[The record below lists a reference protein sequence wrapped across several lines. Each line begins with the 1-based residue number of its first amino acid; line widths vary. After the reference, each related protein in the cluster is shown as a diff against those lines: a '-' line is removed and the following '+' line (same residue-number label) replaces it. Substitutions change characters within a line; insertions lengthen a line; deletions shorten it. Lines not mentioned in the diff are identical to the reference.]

1 MNDETQPT
9 DSPQAGSDQAHL
21 GAEAVDRARAT
32 LDHARDDARAL
43 VDRARE
49 TALSALERQKAEA
62 ANQIDGIAKALKAA
76 ADALQEQ
83 EVGPAAV
90 YAGRAAES
98 LSSMAEALNHQD
110 LQSLLQ
116 RTRDMARR
124 QPALFVGGAVALGFG
139 LARFLKT
146 SAEEDTSDETAGP
159 QKSANPGGARTAR
172 RRPSSSTKSGAK
184 QREQSDNRWEGPQFG
199 EMVGSSAAQG
209 AEQGE
214 R

>member
-1 MNDETQPT
+1 M
-9 DSPQAGSDQAHL
+9 DSPQTGPDQTQL

-32 LDHARDDARAL
+32 LDHAREDARAL
-43 VDRARE
+43 VDRARD
-49 TALSALERQKAEA
+49 TALSALDRQKAEA

-83 EVGPAAV
+83 DVGPAAM

-98 LSSMAEALNHQD
+98 LSSMAEALNQQD

-146 SAEEDTSDETAGP
+146 SAEQDPDETETAGS
-159 QKSANPGGARTAR
+159 QQSGNQGRSQTTRRRTSGGAKPA
-172 RRPSSSTKSGAK
+172 AK
-184 QREQSDNRWEGPQFG
+184 EREQSDSRWEGPQFG